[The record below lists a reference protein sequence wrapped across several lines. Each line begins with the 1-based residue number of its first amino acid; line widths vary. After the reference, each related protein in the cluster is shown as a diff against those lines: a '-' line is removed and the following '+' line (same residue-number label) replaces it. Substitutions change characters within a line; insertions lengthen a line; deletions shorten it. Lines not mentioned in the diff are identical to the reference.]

1 MRRLGL
7 VLGLLLG
14 LLSASGVQA
23 QPWRTFPGT
32 YAVFETTLGTF
43 VCRLYPAESPRTVA
57 NFVGLAEGTRE
68 FVDPKTRQ
76 RVKRPFFDGLTFHR
90 VDPTFVIQGGDPSGD
105 GTGGP
110 GYQFAD
116 EFHPRLAFNRPG
128 LLAMAN
134 AGPNT
139 NGSQFFVTVRNA
151 MPLNGRHSIFGEV
164 VEGYDVVQNISRTPR
179 DREERPRIPVIISK
193 IQIVRIG
200 DR

>member
-7 VLGLLLG
+7 VVAMLVG
-14 LLSASGVQA
+14 LLSAFAAEA

-32 YAVFETTLGTF
+32 YAVFETTLGRF

-76 RVKRPFFDGLTFHR
+76 RVKRPYYDGLTIHR
-90 VDPTFVIQGGDPSGD
+90 VDPTFVIQGGDPAGD
-105 GTGGP
+105 GSGGP
-110 GYQFAD
+110 GYEFAD

-139 NGSQFFVTVRNA
+139 NGSQFFVTVRSA
-151 MPLNGRHSIFGEV
+151 MPLTGRHSIFGEV
-164 VEGYDVVQNISRTPR
+164 VEGYSVVQNISRTPR
-179 DREERPRIPVIISK
+179 DAEERARVPVVINK
-193 IQIVRIG
+193 LQIVRIG